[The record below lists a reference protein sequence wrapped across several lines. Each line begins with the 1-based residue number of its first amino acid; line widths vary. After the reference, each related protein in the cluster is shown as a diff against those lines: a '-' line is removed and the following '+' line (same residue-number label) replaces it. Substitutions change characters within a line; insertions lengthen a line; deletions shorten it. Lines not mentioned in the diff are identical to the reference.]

1 MAEIEFE
8 DNGDKFVRMEYE
20 KACKEYTLGFS
31 MACFIFS
38 SLSFL
43 ISFIGMSYNL
53 DFTILLLFAI
63 WLFLAGVVIYVISKI
78 APVAFYEMLEGV
90 PKP

>member
-1 MAEIEFE
+1 MVQIEFE
-8 DNGDKFVRMEYE
+8 NNGDKFVRMGYE
-20 KACKEYTLGFS
+20 KACSEYTLGFS
-31 MACFIFS
+31 MACFVYS

-43 ISFIGMSYNL
+43 ISFIGMRYNV
-53 DFTILLLFAI
+53 DFTILSLFAI
-63 WLFLAGVVIYVISKI
+63 WLFLAGIVIYVISKI